1 MFELQKIPFSYIE
14 FPGGKPFKV
23 ESSIKKTGLREGS
36 IIIYARNVRELHKL
50 TRLWNGFSKTRKYN
64 IVPIRSKVLLRE
76 NTSMLQQKRSN
87 VRDRKNVQVS

>member
-1 MFELQKIPFSYIE
+1 MQILRNIPFSYIE
-14 FPGGKPFKV
+14 IPGFKPFIV
-23 ESSIKKTGLREGS
+23 ESTVKQSGLKEGQNTVFV
-36 IIIYARNVRELHKL
+36 RNVRELHKL
-50 TRLWNGFSKTRKYN
+50 TRLWNDNSKTRKYN